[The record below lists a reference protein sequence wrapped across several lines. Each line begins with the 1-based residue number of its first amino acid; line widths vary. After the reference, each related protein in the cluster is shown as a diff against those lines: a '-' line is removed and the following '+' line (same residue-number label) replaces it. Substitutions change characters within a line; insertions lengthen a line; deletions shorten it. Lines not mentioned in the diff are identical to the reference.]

1 MIKFKI
7 EEEDYYIDDFMSIE
21 NYSKIYKIK
30 DLFEEEYFAAKLLNI
45 VCGAPMQDLLECPFE
60 DINFLAT
67 RIVSRMPNDKDIN
80 FIDRF
85 ELDGIHYGFFTDWK
99 ELTFSEFID
108 MDTIATKKPDEL
120 LDMLHYLA
128 AIMYRPIT
136 EEVSHHNFKIEKYNV
151 DKMKVRAEL
160 FKKKLDVG
168 VILGAQF
175 FFTKY
180 AKKYLSYTPPSLEM
194 KKIGIWKQLKL
205 IWMAWRMIYRMDS
218 KKRSG
223 GFLSST
229 KLVTMILQSTNTSTK
244 KT

>member
-30 DLFEEEYFAAKLLNI
+30 DLFTEEYFAAKLLNI

-60 DINFLAT
+60 DINYLAT
-67 RIVSRMPNDKDIN
+67 RIVNEMPNDKDIK

-85 ELDGIHYGFFTDWK
+85 ELDGVHYGFFPDWK

-108 MDTIATKKPDEL
+108 MDTIATKKADEL

-136 EEVSHHNFKIEKYNV
+136 EEISHHNFKIEKYDV

-160 FKKKLDVG
+160 FKKKLNVG

-180 AKKYLSYTPPSLEM
+180 AKKYSNYTPPSLVTLTSLNKLKM
-194 KKIGIWKQLKL
+194 IWV
-205 IWMAWRMIYRMDS
+205 MWRMMYKTNSI
-218 KKRSG
+218 KRLG
-223 GFLSST
+223 GFLSSI
-229 KLVTMILQSTNTSTK
+229 KLVTMILQSTSTYTK

>member
-1 MIKFKI
+1 VIKFKI
-7 EEEDYYIDDFMSIE
+7 EEQDYYIDDFMSIE

-30 DLFEEEYFAAKLLNI
+30 DLFTEEYFAAKLLNI

-60 DINFLAT
+60 DINYLAS
-67 RIVSRMPNDKDIN
+67 RIVSKMPNDKDIK

-85 ELDGIHYGFFTDWK
+85 ELDGVHYGFFPDWK

-108 MDTIATKKPDEL
+108 MDTIATKKADEL

-136 EEVSHHNFKIEKYNV
+136 EEISHHNFKIEKYDV

-160 FKKKLDVG
+160 FKKKLNVG

-180 AKKYLSYTPPSLEM
+180 VKKYSNYTPPSLVT

-205 IWMAWRMIYRMDS
+205 IWMAWRMIYQMDS

-229 KLVTMILQSTNTSTK
+229 KFLTMTLLNTNTSTK

>member
-30 DLFEEEYFAAKLLNI
+30 DLFTEEYFAAKLLNI

-60 DINFLAT
+60 DINYLAA
-67 RIVSRMPNDKDIN
+67 RIVNEMPNDKDIK

-85 ELDGIHYGFFTDWK
+85 ELDGVHYGFFPDWK

-108 MDTIATKKPDEL
+108 MDTIATKKADEL

-136 EEVSHHNFKIEKYNV
+136 EEISHHNFKIEKYDV

-160 FKKKLDVG
+160 FKKKLNVG

-180 AKKYLSYTPPSLEM
+180 AKKYSNYTPPSLVTLTSLNKLKM
-194 KKIGIWKQLKL
+194 IWV
-205 IWMAWRMIYRMDS
+205 MWRMMYKTNSI
-218 KKRSG
+218 KRLG
-223 GFLSST
+223 GFLSSI
-229 KLVTMILQSTNTSTK
+229 KLVTMILQSTSTYTK

>member
-30 DLFEEEYFAAKLLNI
+30 DLFTEEYFAAKLLNI

-60 DINFLAT
+60 DINYLAA
-67 RIVSRMPNDKDIN
+67 RIVNEMPNDKDIK

-85 ELDGIHYGFFTDWK
+85 ELNGVHYGFFPDWK
-99 ELTFSEFID
+99 DLTFSEFID
-108 MDTIATKKPDEL
+108 MDTIATKKADEL

-136 EEVSHHNFKIEKYNV
+136 EEISHHNFKIEKYDV

-160 FKKKLDVG
+160 FKKKLNVG

-180 AKKYLSYTPPSLEM
+180 AKKYSNYTPPSLV
-194 KKIGIWKQLKL
+194 KLTSLNKIKMIWT
-205 IWMAWRMIYRMDS
+205 MWRMMYKTNSI
-218 KKRSG
+218 KRLG
-223 GFLSST
+223 GFWSST
-229 KLVTMILQSTNTSTK
+229 KLVTMILQSTSTSTK